1 MPFKTTFFALI
12 ALSFAAALPG
22 CGDKEPTTDDSSTPT
37 DDSGDSGADD
47 TGTPSEAPEVFI
59 NEFMASNATIIADDE
74 GGFGDWIE
82 LYNAT
87 AAAVDLSGWFLTDD
101 LASPEKHVLGAIS
114 IPAGGFVL
122 LWADDDILDGDEH
135 LSFKL
140 SGDGE
145 DLALY
150 TPDGVAADELT
161 YQAQTTDQSAA
172 RFPDGGETW
181 EITDA
186 PTPGATNGDGT

>member
-1 MPFKTTFFALI
+1 MPFKTTLLALI
-12 ALSFAAALPG
+12 SLTFATALSG
-22 CGDKEPTTDDSSTPT
+22 CGDKEPATDDSNGAT
-37 DDSGDSGADD
+37 DDSGADD
-47 TGTPSEAPEVFI
+47 TGTPSDVPAVVI

-74 GGFGDWIE
+74 GGFADWIE
-82 LYNAT
+82 LYNGGD
-87 AAAVDLSGWFLTDD
+87 AAVDLSGWFITDD
-101 LASPEKHVLGAIS
+101 LASPEKHVLGAIT
-114 IPAGGFVL
+114 IPAGGYVL
-122 LWADDDILDGDEH
+122 LWADDDILDGDDH

-150 TPDGVAADELT
+150 TPEGAAADELT

-181 EITDA
+181 AITDA
-186 PTPGATNGDGT
+186 PTPGASNGDGT

>member
-1 MPFKTTFFALI
+1 MPFKTTLFAAL
-12 ALSFAAALPG
+12 ALSIAVAAPG
-22 CGDKEPTTDDSSTPT
+22 CGDKEPTTDDSDTST
-37 DDSGDSGADD
+37 DDTGGGGDD
-47 TGTPSEAPEVFI
+47 TGTPDEAPAVFI

-87 AAAVDLSGWFLTDD
+87 DAAVDLSGWFITDD
-101 LASPEKHVLGAIS
+101 LANTEKHVLGAIS

-122 LWADDDILDGDEH
+122 LWADDDILDGDDH
-135 LSFKL
+135 LAFKL
-140 SGDGE
+140 SSDGE

-150 TPDGVAADELT
+150 TPEGVAVDELT

-172 RFPDGGETW
+172 RFPDGGATW
-181 EITDA
+181 AITDA

>member
-1 MPFKTTFFALI
+1 MPTKTTFFALL
-12 ALSFAAALPG
+12 ALSLTALG
-22 CGDKEPTTDDSSTPT
+22 CGDKEPTTDDSDTDTST
-37 DDSGDSGADD
+37 DDTGGVDD
-47 TGTPSEAPEVFI
+47 TGTPVEAPAVFI

-87 AAAVDLSGWFLTDD
+87 DAAVDLSGWFITDD
-101 LASPEKHVLGAIS
+101 LANTEKHVLGAIT

-122 LWADDDILDGDEH
+122 LWADDDILDGDDH

-140 SGDGE
+140 SSDGE

-150 TPDGVAADELT
+150 TPEGAAADQLT
-161 YQAQTTDQSAA
+161 YQAQATDQSAA

-186 PTPGATNGDGT
+186 PTPGASNGDGT